1 MTPEEREAAA
11 AMRAYLDQH
20 APPRWV
26 DRLASAALIG
36 AIVGLIVMI
45 TYIMGL

>member
-36 AIVGLIVMI
+36 ATASLIVLI
-45 TYIMGL
+45 KYIMAL